1 MSFEHNETQRLQDR
15 IGEYLIPYLEQYV
28 FDELSESYLEKAG
41 IADILTGVP
50 VPIKKSEMTGL
61 STFVIAQN
69 MAFVMGCDINFKYRD
84 NYVAYIARTFTIL

>member
-1 MSFEHNETQRLQDR
+1 MRHSKCRDR

-50 VPIKKSEMTGL
+50 VPIKKDRDDRAFYFCNCAEYGFCNGL
-61 STFVIAQN
+61 
-69 MAFVMGCDINFKYRD
+69 
-84 NYVAYIARTFTIL
+84 